1 MDLDVIVKCRMSGD
15 YSLGISAE
23 GGTSRKL
30 KKAWRIYRYKLDLL
44 TWVHIDAKT
53 RRCLENSENH
63 SAQTRV
69 LCHCCQLHTLE
80 CPRLW
85 PGAVEGAL
93 LNI

>member
-53 RRCLENSENH
+53 RRCL
-63 SAQTRV
+63 
-69 LCHCCQLHTLE
+69 
-80 CPRLW
+80 
-85 PGAVEGAL
+85 
-93 LNI
+93 